1 VIECQEETEQDP
13 GEWERAAEWGKV
25 RAAENQAVWA
35 DPAQQDRQAPAYA
48 RSAGTRNRINAE
60 FPVWIGNVPS
70 AGPR

>member
-1 VIECQEETEQDP
+1 MEQGP
-13 GEWERAAEWGKV
+13 GEWEREAEQGKV

-35 DPAQQDRQAPAYA
+35 DPAQQDRQAPAHA